1 MPYAREKFSS
11 WWIVLWTV
19 FFFGGM
25 IFIFSFLLGNPF
37 FSGEIT
43 GKYVFSSASANS
55 SLFMDEEFLGKGSSS
70 GNVPLG
76 KKELCVREY
85 FFVSRC
91 FDEEVRSNAFSILE
105 KKSITLFPRNFR
117 VDTLTKNSVYFDPAH
132 GGVFWFDFDK
142 NVIWGIKK
150 DTDSFFSQRIPFA
163 ISPENISV
171 KYDNIE
177 GKFRVNSLRVEEIA
191 TDEYNKFSEE
201 KEKKDEVFVVFPESF
216 ITFDEVKKTFFHKNE
231 KIEFLKSSIIK
242 KAKNSEISLLLASF
256 SQPAQKIYSYNTN
269 KILEFPESVWIF
281 TPEKY
286 SFQKILSKQPNTRIF
301 WHKKTSS
308 IFYQEDNV
316 LKRLYLK

>member
-1 MPYAREKFSS
+1 MPYTREKFSS

-19 FFFGGM
+19 LFFGGM

-37 FSGEIT
+37 FSGKIT
-43 GKYVFSSASANS
+43 GKYVFSSASENS

-85 FFVSRC
+85 FFISRC

-117 VDTLTKNSVYFDPAH
+117 VDTLTKNTVYFDPAH

-150 DTDSFFSQRIPFA
+150 DTNSFFSQRIPFP

-177 GKFRVNSLRVEEIA
+177 GKFIIKSLDFASLA
-191 TDEYNKFSEE
+191 TDESSEKTQE
-201 KEKKDEVFVVFPESF
+201 DIFVVFPESF
-216 ITFDEVKKTFFHKNE
+216 LTFDEVKKSFFNKDE
-231 KIEFLKSSIIK
+231 KIEFLKSSITK
-242 KAKNSEISLLLASF
+242 KVKNSEISLLLSSF

-286 SFQKILSKQPNTRIF
+286 SFQKVLSKQANTRIF

-308 IFYQEDNV
+308 IFYQEGNV